1 MTTSTAINH
10 YENVPDIVKRFVAAS
25 GEIGKSELDP
35 KLRHLIDLRAS
46 QINQCAYCVKMHN
59 EEALRDGES
68 QERLQRVI
76 VWRHVDDFTAAEQA
90 AFAWTEALTSLDPK
104 TDYEAL
110 RTDLR
115 KHFSD
120 AQISAITA
128 AVAMINLWNRV
139 QVSNH

>member
-1 MTTSTAINH
+1 MTNANAINH

-25 GEIGKSELDP
+25 GEIGKAGLEP
-35 KLRHLIDLRAS
+35 RLRHLLDLRAS
-46 QINQCAYCVKMHN
+46 QINQCAFCVKMHT
-59 EEALRDGES
+59 EEALNDGES

-76 VWRHVDDFTAAEQA
+76 VWRHVEDFTPAERA

-110 RTDLR
+110 RAELR
-115 KHFSD
+115 EHFSD

>member
-25 GEIGKSELDP
+25 GEIGKSGLEP
-35 KLRHLIDLRAS
+35 KLRHLVDLRAS
-46 QINQCAYCVKMHN
+46 QINQCAYCVKMHT
-59 EEALRDGES
+59 EEALKDGES

-90 AFAWTEALTSLDPK
+90 ALAWTEALTSLDPK
-104 TDYEAL
+104 TDYETL
-110 RTDLR
+110 RVDLR
-115 KHFSD
+115 EHFSD